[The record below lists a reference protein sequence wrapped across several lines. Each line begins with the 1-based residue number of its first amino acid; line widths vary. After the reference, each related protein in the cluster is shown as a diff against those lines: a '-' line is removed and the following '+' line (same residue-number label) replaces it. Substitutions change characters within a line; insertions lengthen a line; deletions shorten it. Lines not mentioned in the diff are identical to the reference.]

1 MKAGDM
7 VRNIKSSY
15 PETKLGQL
23 FLVLRIS
30 KYGDRA
36 RVMNAETKKIELYSV
51 SYMEVVSEVVV

>member
-1 MKAGDM
+1 MKAGDL

-30 KYGDRA
+30 KHGDRA
-36 RVMNAETKKIELYSV
+36 RAMNTETKKIELYSV